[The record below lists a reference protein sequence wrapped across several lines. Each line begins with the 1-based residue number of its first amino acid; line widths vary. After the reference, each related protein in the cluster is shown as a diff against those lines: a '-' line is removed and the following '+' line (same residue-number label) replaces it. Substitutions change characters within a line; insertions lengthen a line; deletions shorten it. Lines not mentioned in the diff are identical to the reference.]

1 MRRAVREVLKPL
13 VLATESRA
21 TPPQNKTHTHT
32 HRDKEEL
39 AFRVWGRREGDLNIP
54 ERLNLR
60 C

>member
-1 MRRAVREVLKPL
+1 MRRAVREVLKLL
-13 VLATESRA
+13 VQQLKAE
-21 TPPQNKTHTHT
+21 PCHHKTKQHT

-39 AFRVWGRREGDLNIP
+39 GFRVWGRREGDLNIP